1 MATVK
6 AKINSCKNQIL
17 DDWFSS
23 IINELEI
30 DKILLKED
38 IATNEMKETYSAL
51 MSSNQDDVFKMSR
64 ETSSMYFV
72 QKMLVDYFNEI
83 KKSKLNFNKLAF
95 DLGNSKLL
103 SWVEINDG
111 DELSEDKL
119 IMAEAMINAKYEPFG
134 FHLSTTIIESSDLVP
149 VPTHYI
155 SPVLK

>member
-1 MATVK
+1 MATLK
-6 AKINSCKNQIL
+6 TTKISSKNQIL

-23 IINELEI
+23 IINELEM

-134 FHLSTTIIESSDLVP
+134 FHL
-149 VPTHYI
+149 
-155 SPVLK
+155 